1 MNIDKIDPKL
11 FAGTLKVGKTLEK
24 AKKGNPLKFYM
35 WNTVDGRVIV
45 LQAATEIEREQWYRA
60 IDSAITAAKQAAK
73 GTPAA

>member
-11 FAGTLKVGKTLEK
+11 FAGTLKEGRTLEK

-35 WNTVDGRVIV
+35 WNSVDGRVIV

-60 IDSAITAAKQAAK
+60 IDAAITAVKNPSATESTA
-73 GTPAA
+73 